1 LVGTALHFFV
11 GKYSSSPADSSI
23 GWHSMNREKPIFRFP
38 KPAEKAES
46 DAAMTFE
53 LTQAPRRKLAE
64 TVTEKLVQAIRP
76 LQPGTQLPST
86 QELTKLLGV
95 GRSTVR
101 EALNALA
108 TLGIVEIRH
117 GMGVVVAERPAL
129 DDGSETITVALAKGV
144 TRDLLEA
151 RQIVEVATAR
161 LAAQRRTDTD
171 LRDIEVLLESH
182 ANCVDYPIKPASEF
196 HVLIAEAS
204 HHEVLVGVFRSF
216 LKPMVTRGPRLYD
229 LLDGFGKWELE
240 QHRWIFEAIQAANP
254 EEAAERMHHHVM
266 AMEENYRK
274 VGAV

>member
-1 LVGTALHFFV
+1 
-11 GKYSSSPADSSI
+11 
-23 GWHSMNREKPIFRFP
+23 MNREKPTFRFP
-38 KPAEKAES
+38 KPEEQSEPEAS
-46 DAAMTFE
+46 TTFE

-108 TLGIVEIRH
+108 TLGLVEIRH
-117 GMGVVVAERPAL
+117 GMGVVVATRPAL
-129 DDGSETITVALAKGV
+129 DDGSESITVALAKGV

-151 RQIVEVATAR
+151 RQIVEVANAR

-171 LRDIEVLLESH
+171 LRDIETLLEKH
-182 ANCVDYPIKPASEF
+182 ASCVDYPIKQAMEF

-204 HHEVLVGVFRSF
+204 HNEVLVGVFRSF
-216 LKPMVTRGPRLYD
+216 LKPMGTRGPRLYE
-229 LLDGFGKWELE
+229 LIDGFGKWELE
-240 QHRWIFEAIQAANP
+240 QHRGIFEAIRAANP
-254 EEAAERMHHHVM
+254 EEAAERMHQHVT

>member
-1 LVGTALHFFV
+1 
-11 GKYSSSPADSSI
+11 
-23 GWHSMNREKPIFRFP
+23 MNREKPIFRFP

-46 DAAMTFE
+46 DAATTFE
-53 LTQAPRRKLAE
+53 LTQVPRRKLAE

-101 EALNALA
+101 EALNPLA
-108 TLGIVEIRH
+108 TLGLVQIRH
-117 GMGVVVAERPAL
+117 GMGVVVAARPAL
-129 DDGSETITVALAKGV
+129 DDGPQAITVALAKGV

-151 RQIVEVATAR
+151 RQIVEVANAR
-161 LAAQRRTDTD
+161 LAAQRRTDSD
-171 LRDIEVLLESH
+171 LRDIEAILAYH
-182 ANCVDYPIKPASEF
+182 ASCVDYPIEQAAKF

-204 HHEVLVGVFRSF
+204 HNEVLVGVFRSF
-216 LKPMVTRGPRLYD
+216 LKPMVTRGSRLYD

-240 QHRWIFEAIQAANP
+240 QHRWIFEAIRAANAD
-254 EEAAERMHHHVM
+254 EAAERMHQHVT
-266 AMEENYRK
+266 AMEESYLK

>member
-1 LVGTALHFFV
+1 MPNLVG
-11 GKYSSSPADSSI
+11 SSPADPSI
-23 GWHSMNREKPIFRFP
+23 RWQTMNQEKPIFRFP

-53 LTQAPRRKLAE
+53 LTQAPRRKLVE

-129 DDGSETITVALAKGV
+129 DDGSEAITVALAKGM

-151 RQIVEVATAR
+151 RQ
-161 LAAQRRTDTD
+161 
-171 LRDIEVLLESH
+171 S
-182 ANCVDYPIKPASEF
+182 AS
-196 HVLIAEAS
+196 IS
-204 HHEVLVGVFRSF
+204 
-216 LKPMVTRGPRLYD
+216 T
-229 LLDGFGKWELE
+229 
-240 QHRWIFEAIQAANP
+240 
-254 EEAAERMHHHVM
+254 
-266 AMEENYRK
+266 
-274 VGAV
+274 